1 MLLKALLAASQ
12 FDLVEAGDGIEA
24 MDAIERAAGSFDLL
38 ITDINMPRM
47 DGVSLA
53 RSVSR
58 AFPSIPVLFI
68 SAYSPVSESPSRA
81 FGQRWDYLAKPFA
94 PKMLLEKIALLL
106 EPEASSAA
114 GA

>member
-1 MLLKALLAASQ
+1 MLLKALLPASQ
-12 FDLVEAGDGIEA
+12 FDVVEAGDGIEA
-24 MDAIERAAGSFDLL
+24 LDAIGRAAGSFDLL

-68 SAYSPVSESPSRA
+68 SAYSPVPEIPSRA